1 MILMLPLLLTA
12 CARAEGALAPTGV
25 AAEVPITDYSDQVEQ
40 SYLPDV
46 EAASLAPVINYVDG
60 LNMALTGDFEY
71 IKTAATTNC
80 GCLDIAKRLERLHKS
95 ATLIGGRYQLASIKV
110 INDGAA
116 AKSFAVQVHRSDLKK
131 IDKASRQSVIWSK
144 SEIKNQFIV
153 NKREG
158 EWLLSDIKSLY

>member
-1 MILMLPLLLTA
+1 MLPILLTA

-25 AAEVPITDYSDQVEQ
+25 AAEVPTTDYSDQVEI

-71 IKTAATTNC
+71 IKSAAVSNC

-116 AKSFAVQVHRSDLKK
+116 QKSFAVQVHRSDLRK

-153 NKREG
+153 QNTDG
-158 EWLLSDIKSLY
+158 GWLLSDIKSLH

>member
-1 MILMLPLLLTA
+1 MLPILLTA

-25 AAEVPITDYSDQVEQ
+25 AADVPTTDYSDQVEI

-46 EAASLAPVINYVDG
+46 EAASLSPIINYVDG

-71 IKTAATTNC
+71 IKSAAVSNC

-116 AKSFAVQVHRSDLKK
+116 AKSFAVQVHRSDLRK

-153 NKREG
+153 KKSEG

>member
-1 MILMLPLLLTA
+1 MLPFLLTA

-25 AAEVPITDYSDQVEQ
+25 AADVPTIDNSDQVEIN
-40 SYLPDV
+40 YLPDV
-46 EAASLAPVINYVDG
+46 DAASLAPVINYVDG

-71 IKTAATTNC
+71 IKTAAVSNC

-110 INDGAA
+110 INDGLDD
-116 AKSFAVQVHRSDLKK
+116 KSFEVMVHRSDLKK

-158 EWLLSDIKSLY
+158 EWLLSDIKSLH

>member
-1 MILMLPLLLTA
+1 MLPILLTA

-25 AAEVPITDYSDQVEQ
+25 AAEVPTTDYSDQIET

-71 IKTAATTNC
+71 IKSAAVSNC

-116 AKSFAVQVHRSDLKK
+116 QKSFAVQVHRSDLRK

-153 NKREG
+153 QNTDG
-158 EWLLSDIKSLY
+158 GWLLSDIKSLH